1 MKKITAFTMG
11 IVLLIG
17 ALSGCSEVGEN
28 NDNPVEL
35 VDAGELA
42 NGSQPEI
49 PSLFFEDPE
58 LKSETS
64 TDTESGNSQADTQN
78 NSRQSSAQVNVSAA
92 EEYSAY
98 NIKNTEF
105 DPEKVKKT
113 VLGDEEITPEVFEN
127 PRGKISYDWEKD
139 GRSLHVCE
147 DSVMLFGK
155 EIWFAGR
162 MMITP
167 GYNHDGN
174 LEDFPNRDKEL
185 DFCSRDEAVSAVR
198 KVLDEIGVDVGEPTV
213 YALHQSDLQNL
224 IDKECAEKGH
234 TTDYDK
240 LWNGEEDNEVTSYTV
255 GKELEC
261 YYMEFKQY
269 HNGVPLYNYDFQYM
283 TMKDIY
289 VMAPHITAVY
299 TADGIVGLDI
309 SFPRGIVSEKE
320 KIDRLIT
327 PGTAA
332 KSVAAKYEEL
342 ADIKSVLLEKL
353 ELMYVITPIFN
364 NGKYDHE
371 ELIPAWVC
379 TVRSIKSGY
388 DRKTG
393 TDGYVESKDTLWIDA
408 RTGVEII

>member
-17 ALSGCSEVGEN
+17 ALSGCSEVGEDYEN
-28 NDNPVEL
+28 SVEL

-58 LKSETS
+58 LKSEAGA
-64 TDTESGNSQADTQN
+64 DPESGDIQN
-78 NSRQSSAQVNVSAA
+78 NSQQSSAQVSVSAA
-92 EEYSAY
+92 EEYSVY
-98 NIKNTEF
+98 NIRTAEF
-105 DPEKVKKT
+105 DPEKVKQA
-113 VLGDEEITPEVFEN
+113 VFGDAEITPEFFEGSHGN
-127 PRGKISYDWEKD
+127 KHFTWKKD
-139 GRSLHVCE
+139 GRSL
-147 DSVMLFGK
+147 DISDGLISLNGK
-155 EIWFAGR
+155 EMWFAER
-162 MMITP
+162 TVITP
-167 GYNHDGN
+167 GDNHDGN
-174 LEDFPNRDKEL
+174 IEDFPSRDEEL

-198 KVLDEIGVDVGEPTV
+198 KMIDEIGVDVGDPTV
-213 YALHQSDLQNL
+213 YALRQSDLQNL
-224 IDKECAEKGH
+224 IDKECAERGY

-240 LWNGEEDNEVTSYTV
+240 LWNGEEDNKVTSYTV

-261 YYMEFKQY
+261 YYMEFRQY

-289 VMAPHITAVY
+289 VMPPRIAAVY
-299 TADGIVGLDI
+299 TADGIVGLRIDYSRSI
-309 SFPRGIVSEKE
+309 ISEKE

-327 PGTAA
+327 PETAA

-364 NGKYDHE
+364 GGKYDHE

-379 TVRSIKSGY
+379 TVRVIKWGF
-388 DRKTG
+388 DRKAG